1 MTESASIKAIE
12 LTRKVFEHVHGNL
25 GLLKFNVEELIPTN
39 GTETTESKKWDIT
52 CSFYETLGSSSP
64 SRYKVSVDLNTNT
77 VHFKKISGSPEKGI
91 LENTTWIIK
100 QKKKSKKKPDKN

>member
-25 GLLKFNVEELIPTN
+25 GLLKFTVEQLTPTN
-39 GTETTESKKWDIT
+39 GTDTEESKKWDII

-64 SRYKVSVDLNTNT
+64 SKYKVSVDLNTNT
-77 VHFKKISGSPEKGI
+77 VRFEKISGLSEKSGIEKGSYVV
-91 LENTTWIIK
+91 
-100 QKKKSKKKPDKN
+100 KSKKE